1 MFFTGDNGYQTFLVF
16 SAMLSSLISGSNR
29 KVINWILTGI
39 SSEKIKVINWIL
51 TGISSEKIKPFDTGL
66 QSTMPNL
73 ADGSVKLKSNNSVLV
88 QESLSLL
95 YSNFILNLC
104 IVC

>member
-39 SSEKIKVINWIL
+39 SF
-51 TGISSEKIKPFDTGL
+51 EKIKPFDTGL

>member
-29 KVINWILTGI
+29 
-39 SSEKIKVINWIL
+39 KVINWIL

-88 QESLSLL
+88 QESPSLL